1 MFIHFVLFFPLLLN
15 VENGTIDL
23 WTGELLSHRQEDKI
37 TKMVNVRYDLSADC
51 PKWKQFVRKIMNYKG
66 DLNKQATGND
76 QLTAR
81 WLKT

>member
-1 MFIHFVLFFPLLLN
+1 VDG
-15 VENGTIDL
+15 GTAIPSA
-23 WTGELLSHRQEDKI
+23 GRKI

-51 PKWKQFVRKIMNYKG
+51 PKWKQFVPEIMNYKD

-81 WLKT
+81 WLKR